1 MRAHTDVSID
11 SGPHFEI
18 RNISLIDLRESM
30 RRGLDDFF
38 ARPTHGIFITLIY
51 ALVAVF
57 AALIGLGENPLPLV
71 FPLISGIALI
81 GPLAAC
87 GLYELS
93 RRREAGLDY
102 AWWYVFDVFRSP
114 SRGAIALMGL
124 VLAVLFMTWMMTAQA
139 LYGAYFGAE
148 QPENMLALLQQ
159 VMTTSAGWQ
168 LMMSGLFI
176 GFLYSVIV
184 FVTTVVS
191 LPLLIHHKVGLPHA
205 VGVSIAV
212 VLKNWKT
219 MAAWYLLVIAM
230 VALAAVPLFIG
241 LAIVVPVLGHATW
254 HLYRRS
260 CRRCD
265 SGLEQ

>member
-1 MRAHTDVSID
+1 MRAQTDISID
-11 SGPHFEI
+11 SGPLFEI
-18 RNISLIDLRESM
+18 RKISLIDLRESI

-38 ARPTHGIFITLIY
+38 KRPTHGIFLTLIY
-51 ALVAVF
+51 ALVAIF
-57 AALIGLGENPLPLV
+57 AAFIGLGENPLPLV
-71 FPLISGIALI
+71 FPLLSGAALI

-102 AWWYVFDVFRSP
+102 AWWHVFDVFRSP
-114 SRGAIALMGL
+114 SRSSIALMGI
-124 VLAVLFMTWMMTAQA
+124 VLAVLFIAWMMTAQA
-139 LYGAYFGAE
+139 LYGAYFGAA
-148 QPENMLALLQQ
+148 QPETMFALIQQ
-159 VMTTSAGWQ
+159 VLTTAAGWQ
-168 LMMSGLFI
+168 LIMSGLFI

-191 LPLLIHHKVGLPHA
+191 LPLLIHHNVGLPHA

-212 VLKNWKT
+212 VLKNWKA

-230 VALAAVPLFIG
+230 MVLAAVPLFLG

-260 CRRCD
+260 CRSCD
-265 SGLEQ
+265 SGLKQ